1 MDHEAGFMGNCGLS
15 VQSEKI
21 KV

>member
-1 MDHEAGFMGNCGLS
+1 LS

-21 KV
+21 KAGVPYSTRRFKI